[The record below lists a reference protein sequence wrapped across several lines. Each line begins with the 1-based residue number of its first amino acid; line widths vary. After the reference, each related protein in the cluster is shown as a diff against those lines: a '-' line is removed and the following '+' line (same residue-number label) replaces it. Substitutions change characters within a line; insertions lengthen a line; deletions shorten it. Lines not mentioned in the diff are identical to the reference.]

1 MSSQHD
7 DLLASMDVTGAV
19 ENNMD
24 GHVVTNLGFVKL
36 LDTLK
41 MEVPLPINK
50 SSVLY
55 ILYKT
60 SLRRKQSP

>member
-7 DLLASMDVTGAV
+7 DLLAIMDVTDAM

-24 GHVVTNLGFVKL
+24 DHIVTNLGFVKL
-36 LDTLK
+36 LNILK
-41 MEVPLPINK
+41 MEIPLPINK

-55 ILYKT
+55 ILYKI
-60 SLRRKQSP
+60 SLRQK

>member
-1 MSSQHD
+1 
-7 DLLASMDVTGAV
+7 MDVTGVV

-24 GHVVTNLGFVKL
+24 GHVITNLGFVKL
-36 LDTLK
+36 FDTLK

-60 SLRRKQSP
+60 SLRQKQSP